1 MPKADA
7 FPPAS
12 CLRCESP
19 MSSVG
24 ILQFHEGSQAAPFFL
39 GNLGELMVVRE
50 KFETFVCEGCGKVE
64 FYAVRK
70 RQ

>member
-1 MPKADA
+1 M
-7 FPPAS
+7 
-12 CLRCESP
+12 R
-19 MSSVG
+19 SVG